1 MPFGHLAETKCHIRV
16 GLFSGLRFR
25 NLIAIASYGRAMRYA
40 GVSWCAAVRAY
51 LPGPAYLHQ
60 RPAVGAAPTC
70 APKTAT
76 SNSNCGPYCP
86 LIRAR
91 IPAVDWAGTKARASL
106 AYGYR
111 SAHELSRSQ
120 LDAAGRREGEEG
132 EEGEGDIRPGPCIST
147 QAHVFARSVDVLRS
161 PSAGRPAGHQT
172 EHLGS

>member
-1 MPFGHLAETKCHIRV
+1 
-16 GLFSGLRFR
+16 
-25 NLIAIASYGRAMRYA
+25 MRYHS
-40 GVSWCAAVRAY
+40 GIWRKQNSRVRHAVYISTYKFLNHTFRSIVGNMGTRLEFEVAV
-51 LPGPAYLHQ
+51 LGAH
-60 RPAVGAAPTC
+60 VGAAPTC

-147 QAHVFARSVDVLRS
+147 QAAHVFARVDVLRS

-172 EHLGS
+172 EPLGS